1 LLAYLAK
8 RLGYYVALLVVATFL
23 SYVIVDVGLSPRSY
37 FEAKNPRPPASSVDG
52 QLKAIGLDDHE
63 PVLERF
69 GSWAG
74 HALTG
79 DLGQTIDDTSVNAE
93 FGRRVGVSVRLLL
106 IGTLLGT
113 AIGIVVGA
121 WGAVRQYR
129 FSDRAITTLSFVILS
144 MPTFLIAILLK
155 IGAIKINSA
164 AGSNV
169 IKFTGEKTPN
179 LTGGV
184 GAHLGDR
191 LSHLLL
197 PTLSIALITIATYSR
212 YQRSTMLDVLGS
224 DYLRTA
230 QAKGL
235 RRRTVLLKH
244 GLRTALIPIST
255 FFAYGFLGLFTGAIF
270 TEIIYNWHGMGAW
283 FIDSIGKNDVNS
295 VQAVNVFAAV
305 MVLLSGF
312 VSDVLHAALDP
323 RVRTT

>member
-1 LLAYLAK
+1 MLAYLTK
-8 RLGYYVALLVVATFL
+8 RLGYYIALLVVATFL
-23 SYVIVDVGLSPRSY
+23 SYVVADVGLSPRSY
-37 FEAKNPRPPASSVDG
+37 FESKNPRPPASSVDR
-52 QLKAIGLDDHE
+52 QLREIGLDDDQ

-69 GSWAG
+69 GSWAR
-74 HALTG
+74 HAVTG
-79 DLGQTIDDTSVNAE
+79 DFGKTIDDTSVNAE
-93 FGRRVGVSVRLLL
+93 FGRRVGVSLRLLL
-106 IGTLLGT
+106 AGTIIGT
-113 AIGIVVGA
+113 AIGILVGV

-155 IGAIKINSA
+155 LGTIKLNQSV
-164 AGSNV
+164 GTN

-179 LTGGV
+179 LTGGI

-191 LSHLLL
+191 LVHLLL

-255 FFAYGFLGLFTGAIF
+255 FFAYGFLALFTGAIF
-270 TEIIYNWHGMGAW
+270 TEIIYNWHGMGSW

-295 VQAVNVFAAV
+295 VQAVNVFAAFL
-305 MVLLSGF
+305 VLLSGF
-312 VSDVLHAALDP
+312 VSDVLHAVLDP
-323 RVRTT
+323 RVRSG

>member
-1 LLAYLAK
+1 MVHSFPT
-8 RLGYYVALLVVATFL
+8 RRSSDLVVATFL
-23 SYVIVDVGLSPRSY
+23 SYVIADVGLSPRSY

-52 QLKAIGLDDHE
+52 QLKALGLDDHE
-63 PVLERF
+63 PLLERF

-79 DLGQTIDDTSVNAE
+79 DLGQTIDDTSVNDE

-106 IGTLLGT
+106 IGTLIGT
-113 AIGIVVGA
+113 GIGVLVGA

-155 IGAIKINSA
+155 IGAIKINSS
-164 AGSNV
+164 AGSNI

-191 LSHLLL
+191 LVHLLL

-270 TEIIYNWHGMGAW
+270 TEIIFGWHGMGEW
-283 FIDSIGKNDVNS
+283 FINSIGRNDLNS

-323 RVRTT
+323 RVRTQ

>member
-1 LLAYLAK
+1 LLAYLTK
-8 RLGYYVALLVVATFL
+8 RLAYYIALLVVATFL
-23 SYVIVDVGLSPRSY
+23 SYLVADVGLSPRSY
-37 FEAKNPRPPASSVDG
+37 FESRNPRPPAASVDR
-52 QLKAIGLDDHE
+52 QLRAIGLDDHE

-69 GSWAG
+69 GSWAR
-74 HALTG
+74 HAVTG
-79 DLGQTIDDTSVNAE
+79 DLGKTIDDRSVNAE
-93 FGRRVGVSVRLLL
+93 FGRRVGVSLRLLL
-106 IGTLLGT
+106 AGTIIGT
-113 AIGIVVGA
+113 AIGILIGV

-155 IGAIKINSA
+155 LGTIKLNQSV
-164 AGSNV
+164 GTN

-179 LTGGV
+179 LTGGI

-191 LSHLLL
+191 LVHLLL

-255 FFAYGFLGLFTGAIF
+255 FFAYGFLALFTGAIF
-270 TEIIYNWHGMGAW
+270 TEIIYNWHGMGSW

-295 VQAVNVFAAV
+295 VQAVNVFAAFL
-305 MVLLSGF
+305 VLLSGF
-312 VSDVLHAALDP
+312 VSDVLHAVLDP
-323 RVRTT
+323 RVRSG

>member
-1 LLAYLAK
+1 LLAYLTK
-8 RLGYYVALLVVATFL
+8 RLAYYVALLVVATFL
-23 SYVIVDVGLSPRSY
+23 SYLLASLGLSPRSY
-37 FEAKNPRPPASSVDG
+37 FDARNPRPPAAAVDQ
-52 QLKAIGLDDHE
+52 QLHEIGLDDHQF
-63 PVLERF
+63 VLERF
-69 GSWAG
+69 GGWAE
-74 HALTG
+74 HAITG
-79 DLGQTIDDTSVNAE
+79 DFGKTIDDTSVNAE
-93 FGRRVGVSVRLLL
+93 FGRRVGVSLRLLL
-106 IGTLLGT
+106 AGTIIGT
-113 AIGIVVGA
+113 AIGILVGV

-155 IGAIKINSA
+155 IGALKINA
-164 AGSNV
+164 AVGSNV
-169 IKFTGEKTPN
+169 IKYTGEKTPN

-235 RRRTVLLKH
+235 RRRTVLIKH

-270 TEIIYNWHGMGAW
+270 TEIIYNWHGMGSW

-295 VQAVNVFAAV
+295 VQAVNVFAAFL
-305 MVLLSGF
+305 VLLSGF
-312 VSDVLHAALDP
+312 LSDVLHAALDP
-323 RVRTT
+323 RVRAG

>member
-1 LLAYLAK
+1 MLAYLTK
-8 RLGYYVALLVVATFL
+8 RLGYYLALLVVATFL
-23 SYVIVDVGLSPRSY
+23 SYLVADVGLSPRSY
-37 FEAKNPRPPASSVDG
+37 FESRNPRPPASSVDR
-52 QLKAIGLDDHE
+52 QLRAIGLDDQE
-63 PVLERF
+63 SVLERF

-74 HALTG
+74 HAVTG
-79 DLGQTIDDTSVNAE
+79 DFGKTIDDRSVNAE
-93 FGRRVGVSVRLLL
+93 FGRRVGVSLRLLL
-106 IGTLLGT
+106 AGTIIGTV
-113 AIGIVVGA
+113 IGILVGVL
-121 WGAVRQYR
+121 GAVRQYR

-155 IGAIKINSA
+155 LGAIKLNQSVGTNIR
-164 AGSNV
+164 
-169 IKFTGEKTPN
+169 FTGEKTPN
-179 LTGGV
+179 LTGGI

-255 FFAYGFLGLFTGAIF
+255 FFAYGFLALFTGAIF
-270 TEIIYNWHGMGAW
+270 TEIIYNWHGMGSW

-295 VQAVNVFAAV
+295 VQAVNVFAAFL
-305 MVLLSGF
+305 VLLSGF
-312 VSDVLHAALDP
+312 VSDVLHAVLDP
-323 RVRTT
+323 RVRGG